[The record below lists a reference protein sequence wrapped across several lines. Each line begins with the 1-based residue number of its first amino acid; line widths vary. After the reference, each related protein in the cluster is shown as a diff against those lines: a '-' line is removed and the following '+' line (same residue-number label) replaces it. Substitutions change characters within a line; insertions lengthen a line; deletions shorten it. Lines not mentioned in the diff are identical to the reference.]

1 VEQVLSYAAISHA
14 LESLD
19 GWVFEDETSIS
30 RRFVFPAYLD
40 ALGFV
45 VMVAAAAEAAGH
57 HPAIAWELAH
67 VDIILTTPEAG
78 GVTRRDLS
86 LAARINALQP

>member
-1 VEQVLSYAAISHA
+1 MEQVLSYAAISHA

-19 GWVFEDETSIS
+19 GWVFEDDTSIS
-30 RRFVFPAYLD
+30 RRFVFPTYLE

-67 VDIILTTPEAG
+67 VDVILTTPEAG

-86 LAARINALQP
+86 LAARIDTLQP